1 VISGG
6 LPGDFIV
13 YRHRAFRKTLVGF
26 AHPGG
31 TNIWSGSW
39 TNVARQLVRIQY
51 RHICRVFVKSLA
63 VRQSVD
69 MSL

>member
-39 TNVARQLVRIQY
+39 TIYGPVDCCDVKIEKNSNGAPTENVTVPATRQ
-51 RHICRVFVKSLA
+51 
-63 VRQSVD
+63 
-69 MSL
+69 